1 MKLNDG
7 TIKGSQ
13 EANQILDEMDDD
25 DISEDAMEWVWVG
38 AIALKFI

>member
-25 DISEDAMEWVWVG
+25 DISEDAME
-38 AIALKFI
+38 